1 MKISGIKE
9 FFLPYCGEW
18 AAMEGKGGYGIAGI
32 RRFCYKRQACTV
44 PASASGEDAERRL
57 PSGVSLHMPK
67 KIYKLCVSY
76 DEAGAELRQHL
87 ADRIKLLG
95 MDGAPVWQ
103 ASFRDMQADDLPP
116 GDGVVQIYPVFQ
128 QSAGR

>member
-1 MKISGIKE
+1 
-9 FFLPYCGEW
+9 
-18 AAMEGKGGYGIAGI
+18 
-32 RRFCYKRQACTV
+32 
-44 PASASGEDAERRL
+44 
-57 PSGVSLHMPK
+57 MPK

-103 ASFRDMQADDLPP
+103 ASFRAT
-116 GDGVVQIYPVFQ
+116 GWFRFI
-128 QSAGR
+128 QSSCRAAGR